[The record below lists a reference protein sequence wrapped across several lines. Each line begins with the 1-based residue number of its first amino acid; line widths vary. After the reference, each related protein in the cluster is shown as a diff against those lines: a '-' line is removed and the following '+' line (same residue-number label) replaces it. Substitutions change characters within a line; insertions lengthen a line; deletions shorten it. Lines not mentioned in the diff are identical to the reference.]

1 MTNNLDSKVCQA
13 LPFIHSLSGRDVT
26 SYPYFTG
33 KKSWLL
39 RSKEVELDKLASFAE
54 ESNYTV
60 TEDIVNQ
67 ARNLLIAV
75 YCKAGEDSL
84 FSSLEEIRAHTFLN
98 KNTTVLKML
107 PPTEDAFLQHLKRAA
122 LATVIDKTVHL
133 IDLPI
138 ALLQKD
144 MVGH

>member
-84 FSSLEEIRAHTFLN
+84 FSSLEEIKAYTLRI
-98 KNTTVLKML
+98 
-107 PPTEDAFLQHLKRAA
+107 LQC
-122 LATVIDKTVHL
+122 
-133 IDLPI
+133 
-138 ALLQKD
+138 
-144 MVGH
+144 